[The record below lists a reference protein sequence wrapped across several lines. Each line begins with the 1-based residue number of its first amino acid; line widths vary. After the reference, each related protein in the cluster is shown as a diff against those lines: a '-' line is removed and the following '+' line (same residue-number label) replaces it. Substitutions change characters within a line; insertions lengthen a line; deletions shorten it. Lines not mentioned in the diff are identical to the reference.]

1 MTRKQW
7 LWVATGVAVLVA
19 GFAWALRPRPVLVEA
34 AEVRQGQFAQT
45 VDEDGKTR
53 VRERYVV
60 SAPLAG
66 QLARIRLKAGDEV
79 KAGAVVAQLSPSAP
93 SMIDARTAGELM
105 ERVGAAQAALAAA
118 NANFARSEASLAQ
131 ARADLDRQLKLEQQK
146 FIAAAARE
154 RAELEVEVQAR
165 SVEAARFAVD
175 GARHDLAQA
184 RAALVRAQD
193 AAARPRPGTTWPIE
207 SPVSGRVLRV
217 LQESETAVAVGAPLM
232 EIADPADLEV
242 VADVLSTDGAR
253 IRPGAAVLIEAGGEY
268 RFSGWVRHVEPSAFT
283 KVSALGVEEQRVNV
297 VIDITSPRRRW
308 ASLGDQFRVDVRV
321 TVFER
326 ADAVIAPVA
335 ALFRDGRDWAVFVVQ
350 EGRAVQ
356 RKVKVGA
363 RTSIDAWIEEG
374 LQPGER
380 VIVYPSDS
388 VRDGRRVS
396 AVRGG

>member
-7 LWVATGVAVLVA
+7 FWVATGVVVLVA
-19 GFAWALRPRPVLVEA
+19 GFAWAVRPRPVLVEA

-118 NANFARSEASLAQ
+118 NANLARSQAALAQ
-131 ARADLDRQLKLEQQK
+131 ARADLERQLKLEQQK

-154 RAELEVEVQAR
+154 RAELEVEVQVR

-193 AAARPRPGTTWPIE
+193 AAARPRQGTTWPIE

-217 LQESETAVAVGAPLM
+217 LQESEAAVAVGAPLI

-242 VADVLSTDGAR
+242 VAEVLSTDGAR
-253 IRPGAAVLIEAGGEY
+253 IRPGAAVLIEAGGEV

-283 KVSALGVEEQRVNV
+283 KISALGVEEQRVNV
-297 VIDITSPRRRW
+297 VIDITSPRQRW
-308 ASLGDQFRVDVRV
+308 ASLGDQFRVDVRI

-396 AVRGG
+396 TVRGG